1 MIRSSFVVR
10 GLVLACCLASS
21 GQALAKTKVACVG
34 EQTTHSLHR
43 ENDPEYPFL
52 MAKQLDADFMATT
65 LMAPHGG
72 GFLEGGGTNFTVG
85 NFGHP
90 QASVL
95 NHDQTDPR
103 TYLKSEEFP
112 LLVAFK
118 PDLVVLGPFGWHD
131 VLSKVPLAN
140 FPKDMDALIAAVQAI
155 DSKPRIALAT
165 PVPEGGADKADGF
178 TQIDTLTRAAATQH
192 QLPIIDVWQ
201 ELTGKT
207 SLYQDDFHL
216 TVEGRTHL
224 ATFVGNSVKTLAAAP
239 PTMGGAGGAG
249 GSAGASGSAGAAGA
263 ASEGG
268 GAVEQPYTG
277 GHGGAAAGSG
287 GAPSA
292 GTSSAAGTS
301 ASAGTTSGV
310 AGSAANPLGSSTPE
324 TDAGCGC
331 RTAPRAPSGAAAWL
345 LALGGVLTLRRR
357 KASAHK

>member
-10 GLVLACCLASS
+10 GLVLASCLAWS
-21 GQALAKTKVACVG
+21 GEALAKTKVACVG

-52 MAKQLDADFMATT
+52 MAKQLDADFVATT

-131 VLSKVPLAN
+131 VLSNVPLAN
-140 FPKDMDALIAAVQAI
+140 FPKDMDALILAVQAI

-178 TQIDTLTRAAATQH
+178 TQIDALTRAAATQH

-201 ELTGKT
+201 ELSGKA
-207 SLYQDDFHL
+207 SLFQDDFHL

-249 GSAGASGSAGAAGA
+249 GSAGASGKAGTSAGGA
-263 ASEGG
+263 GG
-268 GAVEQPYTG
+268 GAGEQPFMG
-277 GHGGAAAGSG
+277 GSG
-287 GAPSA
+287 GATPGTAGVSTGGASSA
-292 GTSSAAGTS
+292 GGSAST
-301 ASAGTTSGV
+301 SAGTTSAL
-310 AGSAANPLGSSTPE
+310 AGSAANPLDGSAPE

-331 RTAPRAPSGAAAWL
+331 RAAPRAPMNAVGWL
-345 LALGGVLTLRRR
+345 LALGSVLALRRR
-357 KASAHK
+357 RPAHK

>member
-1 MIRSSFVVR
+1 MRSSFALP
-10 GLVLACCLASS
+10 GLLLVSCLVWS
-21 GQALAKTKVACVG
+21 GPALAKTKVACVG

-52 MAKQLDADFMATT
+52 MAKQLDADFLATT
-65 LMAPHGG
+65 KMAPHGG

-85 NFGHP
+85 NFAHP

-131 VLSKVPLAN
+131 VLSKVPLSN
-140 FPKDMDALIAAVQAI
+140 FPSDMDALIAAVQAI

-192 QLPIIDVWQ
+192 QLPIIDVWK
-201 ELTGKT
+201 ELTGKA

-216 TVEGRTHL
+216 SVEGRTHL
-224 ATFVGNSVKTLAAAP
+224 AGFVGNAVKTLAATAP
-239 PTMGGAGGAG
+239 VGGAGGAG
-249 GSAGASGSAGAAGA
+249 GSAGAGGNAGSAGAVAG
-263 ASEGG
+263 SGG
-268 GAVEQPYTG
+268 SAGESTG
-277 GHGGAAAGSG
+277 TAGSG
-287 GAPSA
+287 GASAGSATTPTAGTTSSA
-292 GTSSAAGTS
+292 GTSSTSAAGT
-301 ASAGTTSGV
+301 ASGV
-310 AGSAANPLGSSTPE
+310 AGTTGALDGDTP
-324 TDAGCGC
+324 DGAGCGC
-331 RTAPRAPSGAAAWL
+331 RTAGGAPFGAIGWL
-345 LALGGVLTLRRR
+345 LTLGSVVGLLRRR
-357 KASAHK
+357 ASRHK